1 MKKEKTLYEKRAID
15 IVGFTKYYE
24 KDVKEFI
31 ADSLDDIEDCV
42 MIKVKDVPKHM
53 EGIDLTWLDK
63 EIEKIKDR
71 LRGKLKRR
79 VGYLK

>member
-1 MKKEKTLYEKRAID
+1 VI
-15 IVGFTKYYE
+15 
-24 KDVKEFI
+24 
-31 ADSLDDIEDCV
+31 
-42 MIKVKDVPKHM
+42 IKVKDVPKHM

-63 EIEKIKDR
+63 EIGKIKDR